1 MLTPAAEIRSG
12 AGATGPAPAHVT
24 VRGLCKRFG
33 ATTIYH
39 DFDLDI
45 PRGRLVS
52 VGRFA
57 LRGVGQAKELFTLD
71 PETL

>member
-45 PRGRLVS
+45 PFYSGEQSLTIEGVV
-52 VGRFA
+52 VGVVR
-57 LRGVGQAKELFTLD
+57 QEPQKMHS
-71 PETL
+71 

>member
-45 PRGRLVS
+45 PDRQEKPLV
-52 VGRFA
+52 
-57 LRGVGQAKELFTLD
+57 
-71 PETL
+71 ETAG